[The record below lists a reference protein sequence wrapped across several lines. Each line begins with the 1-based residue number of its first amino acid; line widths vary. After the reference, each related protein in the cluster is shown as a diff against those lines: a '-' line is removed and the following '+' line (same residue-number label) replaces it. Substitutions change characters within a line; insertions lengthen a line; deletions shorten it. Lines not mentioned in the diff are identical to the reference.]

1 MRVSRDTFRFIL
13 TEIENDIMKQ
23 PTPMKPNL
31 TPPATQL
38 AICLYRLAHGCT
50 FLTVGDLFGIANFYS
65 AANFKMAAMTQLAKL
80 FPRKRRAAEEGL
92 HSFLTM
98 NNEMSKRRFA
108 EELSFETEVAQA
120 AAFPAILLSKKEG
133 QARGL
138 DELRINNWWSQG
150 YRN

>member
-1 MRVSRDTFRFIL
+1 
-13 TEIENDIMKQ
+13 
-23 PTPMKPNL
+23 
-31 TPPATQL
+31 
-38 AICLYRLAHGCT
+38 
-50 FLTVGDLFGIANFYS
+50 
-65 AANFKMAAMTQLAKL
+65 MAAMTQLAKL

-120 AAFPAILLSKKEG
+120 AAFSAILLSKKEG